1 MQQVATAILWDC
13 TIQILIYL
21 RHKRGDN
28 KPGISYPGYWDLF
41 GGMVEPG
48 ETPEQALVREVK
60 EELGVTVAGYSL
72 YKTVESFTEVRP
84 NVKYV
89 YVAHVPYAAANLTL
103 YEGQYLKG
111 IDLNQRHL
119 YTFANIL
126 GQILDDYA
134 ASLV

>member
-1 MQQVATAILWDC
+1 MQQVATAILFDC
-13 TIQILIYL
+13 NNQLLIYL
-21 RHKRGDN
+21 RDN

-48 ETPEQALVREVK
+48 ETPEQALMREVK
-60 EELGVTVAGYSL
+60 EELDVTLTDYRL
-72 YKTVESFTEVRP
+72 YKTVESHTESRP

-89 YVAHVPYAAANLTL
+89 YVAHVPYAASNLTL

-111 IDLNQRHL
+111 IDLNERHH
-119 YTFANIL
+119 YAFANIL

-134 ASLV
+134 ASLL

>member
-1 MQQVATAILWDC
+1 MQQVATAILFDC
-13 TIQILIYL
+13 NNQLLIYL
-21 RHKRGDN
+21 RDN

-41 GGMVEPG
+41 GGKVEPG

-72 YKTVESFTEVRP
+72 YKTVESLTEVRP